1 MHLLGEPMS
10 PPKPVIV
17 GGGPAGLAAARILAD
32 QGLSSLILEK
42 DRQVG
47 GLCKTVEHRGF
58 RCDIGG
64 HRFFTKN
71 KEIQE
76 SWEQTLGPEFLR
88 RSRLSRIYYRARF
101 FYYPL
106 RIGNAL
112 LGLGPRE
119 SLNILASYLKSH
131 IFPVRPEVTFEDWV
145 SNRFGKELFSI
156 FFKTYTEKVW
166 GIPCTTLSADW
177 AAQRIRNLS
186 LGRALMHA
194 VGLRNG
200 GQVTSLIDTFHYPR
214 LGPGQMYEAMAGQIA
229 ARGGE
234 VRLGQQ
240 VAEIHHEQN
249 LIKALISVAGDGGH
263 MVPCSH
269 CFSSMPI
276 TELVQKMRPRAPES
290 VMTAAASL
298 GYRSIITVNLLFRKA
313 TTLPDNWIYLHSPEI
328 KAGRLQLYTNWSPDM
343 VPAGNYSS
351 IGFEYFCTEGDE
363 LWRASDAELIRL
375 ATSDL
380 SHLGFYA
387 ERDIDDAFVVRY
399 AKAYPVYEDGYL
411 EHVAVLRRWLA
422 QFSNL
427 YCIGRYGQFR
437 YNNMDHSMMTG
448 MLAAR
453 RMMGQEVDPWS
464 VNAEGEYL
472 EAK

>member
-1 MHLLGEPMS
+1 MS

-17 GGGPAGLAAARILAD
+17 GGGPAGLSAARALAD
-32 QGLSSLILEK
+32 HDLPSLILEK

-47 GLCKTVEHRGF
+47 GLCKTVEYRGF

-71 KEIQE
+71 KEIQD
-76 SWEQTLGPEFLR
+76 SWEQTLGSELLN
-88 RSRLSRIYYRARF
+88 RSRLSRIYYRDRF

-112 LGLGPRE
+112 WGLGPRE
-119 SLNILASYLKSH
+119 SLHILSSYVKSH
-131 IFPVRPEVTFEDWV
+131 IFPVKPEVTFEDWV
-145 SNRFGKELFSI
+145 SNRFGKVLYTI

-186 LGRALMHA
+186 LGRALLHA

-200 GQVTSLIDTFHYPR
+200 SKVASLIDRFHYPR
-214 LGPGQMYEAMAGQIA
+214 LGPGQMYETMARQVT

-249 LIKALISVAGDGGH
+249 RVKALLSVGGDNGQL
-263 MVPCSH
+263 VPCSH

-276 TELVQKMRPRAPES
+276 TELVQKMRPHAPDS
-290 VMTAAASL
+290 VITAASSL
-298 GYRSIITVNLLFRKA
+298 KYRSLITVNLLFRKA
-313 TTLPDNWIYLHSPEI
+313 TTLPDNWIYLHSPEV
-328 KAGRLQLYTNWSPDM
+328 KAGRLQLYWNWSPDL
-343 VPAGNYSS
+343 VPSNNHSS
-351 IGFEYFCTEGDE
+351 MGFEYFCSEGDD
-363 LWRASDAELIRL
+363 LWRAFDSELIRL
-375 ATSDL
+375 AMSDL
-380 SHLGFYA
+380 SHLGFSS
-387 ERDIDDAFVVRY
+387 ERDIEDAFVVRY
-399 AKAYPVYEDGYL
+399 AKAYPVYEGGYL
-411 EHVAVLRRWLA
+411 EHIAVLKGWLS

-453 RMMGQEVDPWS
+453 RMLGREVDPWS

-472 EAK
+472 EGK

>member
-1 MHLLGEPMS
+1 MS

-17 GGGPAGLAAARILAD
+17 GGGPAGLSAARALAD
-32 QGLSSLILEK
+32 HDLPSLILEK

-47 GLCKTVEHRGF
+47 GLCKTVEYRGF

-71 KEIQE
+71 KEIQD
-76 SWEQTLGPEFLR
+76 SWEQTLGSELLN
-88 RSRLSRIYYRARF
+88 RSRLSRIYYRDRF

-112 LGLGPRE
+112 WGLGPRE
-119 SLNILASYLKSH
+119 SLHILSSYVKSH
-131 IFPVRPEVTFEDWV
+131 IFPVKPEVTFEDWV
-145 SNRFGKELFSI
+145 SNRFGKVLYTI

-186 LGRALMHA
+186 LGRALLHA

-200 GQVTSLIDTFHYPR
+200 SKVASLIDRFHYPR
-214 LGPGQMYEAMAGQIA
+214 LGPGQMYETMARQVT

-249 LIKALISVAGDGGH
+249 RVKALLSVGGDNGQL
-263 MVPCSH
+263 VPCSH

-276 TELVQKMRPRAPES
+276 TELVQKMRPHAPDS
-290 VMTAAASL
+290 VITAASSL
-298 GYRSIITVNLLFRKA
+298 KYRSLITVNLLFRKA
-313 TTLPDNWIYLHSPEI
+313 TTLPDNWIYLHSPEV
-328 KAGRLQLYTNWSPDM
+328 KAGRLQLYWNWSPDL
-343 VPAGNYSS
+343 VPSDNHSS
-351 IGFEYFCTEGDE
+351 MGFEYFCSEGDD
-363 LWRASDAELIRL
+363 LWRAFDSELIRL
-375 ATSDL
+375 AMSDL
-380 SHLGFYA
+380 SHLGFSS
-387 ERDIDDAFVVRY
+387 ERDIEDAFVVRY
-399 AKAYPVYEDGYL
+399 AKAYPVYEGGYL
-411 EHVAVLRRWLA
+411 EHIAVLKGWLS

-453 RMMGQEVDPWS
+453 RMLGREVDPWS

-472 EAK
+472 EGK

>member
-1 MHLLGEPMS
+1 MHYVEEPMS

-17 GGGPAGLAAARILAD
+17 GGGPAGLSAAMALAD
-32 QGLSSLILEK
+32 QNLPSLILEK

-47 GLCKTVEHRGF
+47 GLCKTVEYRGF

-76 SWEQTLGPEFLR
+76 KWERTLGPEFLK
-88 RSRLSRIYYRARF
+88 RSRLSRIYYRGRF

-112 LGLGPRE
+112 SGLGPRD
-119 SLNILASYLKSH
+119 SARILSSYLKSQ

-145 SNRFGKELFSI
+145 SNRFGQVLYNI

-186 LGRALMHA
+186 LGQVLLKALRVKNDNKVA
-194 VGLRNG
+194 
-200 GQVTSLIDTFHYPR
+200 SLIDNFHYPR
-214 LGPGQMYEAMAGQIA
+214 LGPGQMYEAMASQIMDK
-229 ARGGE
+229 GGE

-240 VAEIHHEQN
+240 VVEIHYEQN
-249 LIKALISVAGDGGH
+249 RVKAIYSVAKNDSQFI
-263 MVPCSH
+263 PCSH

-276 TELVQKMRPRAPES
+276 TELVQKMRPQAPDA
-290 VMTAAASL
+290 VMTAASSL
-298 GYRSIITVNLLFRKA
+298 RYRSLITVNLLFHKA
-313 TTLPDNWIYLHSPEI
+313 TALPDNWIYLHSPEV
-328 KAGRLQLYTNWSPDM
+328 KAGRLQLYQNWSPNM
-343 VPAGNYSS
+343 VPPGNNSS
-351 IGFEYFCTEGDE
+351 IGFEYFCSEGDD
-363 LWRASDAELIRL
+363 LWNSSDEELIRQ
-375 ATSDL
+375 AMNDL
-380 SHLGFYA
+380 SHLGFYS
-387 ERDIDDAFVVRY
+387 EHDIYDRFVVRY
-399 AKAYPVYEDGYL
+399 AKAYPIYEDGYL
-411 EHVAVLRRWLA
+411 EHIAVLRDWLS
-422 QFSNL
+422 QFPNL

-448 MLAAR
+448 ILAVR
-453 RMMGQEVDPWS
+453 RMLGLEVDPWS

-472 EAK
+472 EEK